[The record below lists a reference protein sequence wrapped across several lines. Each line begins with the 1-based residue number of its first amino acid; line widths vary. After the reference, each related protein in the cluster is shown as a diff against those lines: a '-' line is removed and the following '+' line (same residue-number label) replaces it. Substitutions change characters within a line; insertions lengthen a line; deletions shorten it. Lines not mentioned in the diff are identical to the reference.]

1 MMYHCT
7 MIFYYKHQL
16 QLRSA
21 EQASLGTFSLKCN
34 RGQVYRDSLMCKHQL
49 MGSRAFLV
57 STDYLHQI
65 NTTGNLLLQLNEHT
79 NCRNFSTNI
88 ISESLYYCWLMI
100 YVGQNLYY
108 LTGHSIIFSDC
119 TEGISLLT
127 YYFLFTIDDSDKIWR
142 QVINITCLK

>member
-1 MMYHCT
+1 

-34 RGQVYRDSLMCKHQL
+34 LGQVYRDSLVCKHQL

-65 NTTGNLLLQLNEHT
+65 NTTENLLLQLN
-79 NCRNFSTNI
+79 STQTAG
-88 ISESLYYCWLMI
+88 ISVLILSLS
-100 YVGQNLYY
+100 
-108 LTGHSIIFSDC
+108 HSI
-119 TEGISLLT
+119 TA
-127 YYFLFTIDDSDKIWR
+127 DK
-142 QVINITCLK
+142 